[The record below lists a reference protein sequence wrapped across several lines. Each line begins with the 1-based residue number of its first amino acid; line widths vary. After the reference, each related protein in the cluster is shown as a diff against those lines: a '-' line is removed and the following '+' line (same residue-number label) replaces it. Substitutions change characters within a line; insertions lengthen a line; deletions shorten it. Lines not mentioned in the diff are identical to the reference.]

1 MAFNSYNIA
10 SININTITNPT
21 KINALCSFLR
31 SSEIDIAFLQEVEN
45 EQLQIPGFNVVC
57 NVDHNRRGTAIAMKD
72 YIQFSNV
79 EKSIDGRIIA
89 LRIQN
94 TTLCNVYAP
103 SGTALRAE
111 RERFYSNT
119 LAFYLR
125 HNTDNTL
132 LAGDFN
138 CVLRQRD
145 ATGHNHSPALL
156 ATIQQLQLVDVWE
169 KLCPNMPGYT
179 YMTHNSSSRLDRVY
193 VSQSLR
199 SHLRT
204 IDIHVC
210 SFSDHKAITARICL
224 PYLGREPGRG
234 FWSLRPHL
242 LTTENIQEFHCR

>member
-199 SHLRT
+199 SHL
-204 IDIHVC
+204 
-210 SFSDHKAITARICL
+210 
-224 PYLGREPGRG
+224 
-234 FWSLRPHL
+234 
-242 LTTENIQEFHCR
+242 